1 MNLKQIE
8 YALAVAE
15 TGSFT
20 KAAQRCHVVQ
30 SALSHQI
37 ARLEEQLGTP
47 LFERS
52 SRWVRLT
59 PAGEAFVPNARIA
72 LDAARRIAD
81 EVAAATGE
89 VRGRLSIGEI
99 SSLTEL
105 DLVDLLAG
113 FHREYPKVDIRWL
126 MGKSELM
133 IGDVRE
139 RRLDVA
145 FIGVWPGESLEGV
158 EYRLLAKEELVAV
171 LPREHPLVI
180 HRRLSLAQLEDQPLV
195 DFQAGTG
202 ARRQTDEAF
211 ATAGLRHRVQFE
223 VGTTNL
229 IEKFVQRGLA
239 LGLVAERVA
248 AGFQRV
254 KVLPISD
261 APVRHVYAIWSKTP
275 TPAASAF
282 IRLLERHLAA
292 R

>member
-37 ARLEEQLGTP
+37 ARLEEQLGTQ

-59 PAGEAFVPNARIA
+59 TAGEAFVPNARIA

-158 EYRLLAKEELVAV
+158 EHRLLAKEELVAV

-282 IRLLERHLAA
+282 IQLLERHLAA

>member
-20 KAAQRCHVVQ
+20 RAAQRCHVVQ

-37 ARLEEQLGTP
+37 ARLEEQLGVP

-145 FIGVWPGESLEGV
+145 FIGVWPGEALDGV
-158 EYRLLAKEELVAV
+158 EHRLLAREELVAV

-180 HRRLSLAQLEDQPLV
+180 HRQLSLAQLEDQPLV

-211 ATAGLRHRVQFE
+211 ASAGLRHRVQFE

-254 KVLPISD
+254 RVVPISD

-282 IRLLERHLAA
+282 LQLLERHLAA